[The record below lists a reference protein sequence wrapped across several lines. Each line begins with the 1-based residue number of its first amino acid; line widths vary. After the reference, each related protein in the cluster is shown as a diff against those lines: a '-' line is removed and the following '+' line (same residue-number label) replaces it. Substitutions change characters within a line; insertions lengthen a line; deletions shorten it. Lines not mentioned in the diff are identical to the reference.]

1 MTKRHFKA
9 IAEILKVL
17 YKSAKLSKNKEDFS
31 AVAYLTIIDFIK
43 YLSDENPRFD
53 AYRFKKAIFED

>member
-17 YKSAKLSKNKEDFS
+17 LKSAKLSKNKKDFS
-31 AVAYLTIIDFIK
+31 AVAYSTIIDFVK
-43 YLSDENPRFD
+43 YLSNENPRFD
-53 AYRFKKAIFED
+53 VYRFKKAIFED